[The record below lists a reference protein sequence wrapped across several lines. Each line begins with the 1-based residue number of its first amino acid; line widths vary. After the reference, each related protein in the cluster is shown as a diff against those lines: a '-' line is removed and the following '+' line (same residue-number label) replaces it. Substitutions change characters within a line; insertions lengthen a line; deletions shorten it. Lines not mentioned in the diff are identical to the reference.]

1 MRRMNRTRRAA
12 IAIALVAVGGLLV
25 PAGGVPAVG
34 ATHRSASACTNS
46 DLRASYHSEGGG
58 LGHVF
63 GRIVL
68 RNTSDHRCRT
78 GGYGGLSYVAGNTG
92 FQVGAAARRD
102 HSTPVRTILLR
113 PGQKAKSEVSE
124 TMAANSPKHKCRP
137 HHVRGFR
144 VYVPNATAA
153 QYIPHPTTGCR
164 NHKVH
169 LLFHKAYTKV
179 HPRR

>member
-1 MRRMNRTRRAA
+1 MKRTEPIHRAVIVVAAVA
-12 IAIALVAVGGLLV
+12 ISALMVPTEVA
-25 PAGGVPAVG
+25 PAMGRTTSPPE
-34 ATHRSASACTNS
+34 CTNS
-46 DLRASYHSEGGG
+46 DLKTSYHSEGGG

-78 GGYGGLSYVAGNTG
+78 GGFGGLSYVAGTTG

-102 HSTPVRTILLR
+102 RGTPVRTIVLAS
-113 PGQKAKSEVSE
+113 GQKAKSEVSE
-124 TMAANSPKHKCRP
+124 TVAANYPRHKCRP

-144 VYVPNATAA
+144 VYVPNATASQFVA
-153 QYIPHPTTGCR
+153 HPTTGCL

-179 HPRR
+179 RPPS